1 MEKNNLIDRTEQFAL
16 RIMNLVEKLPTGKS
30 MTVISGQ
37 ILRSA
42 TSVGANYRAA
52 QRAKSKKDFINKL
65 KIVEEETDETIYWLV
80 LLQKS
85 GKMKPEKLQNLVK
98 EAVELLAIFVACLK
112 KAREST
118 KDEVQSKAS
127 HSFVLFTS
135 YFFQNAY
142 PIVKITPQFNNFLL
156 ALLILCRLD
165 FR

>member
-16 RIMNLVEKLPTGKS
+16 RIMNLVEKLPSGKS

-52 QRAKSKKDFINKL
+52 QRAKSKRDFINKL

-98 EAVELLAIFVACLK
+98 EASELLAIFVACLK
-112 KAREST
+112 TSRERT
-118 KDEVQSKAS
+118 KDEVQSTK
-127 HSFVLFTS
+127 
-135 YFFQNAY
+135 
-142 PIVKITPQFNNFLL
+142 
-156 ALLILCRLD
+156 
-165 FR
+165 